1 MRVKC
6 QGTKLFDRAGIWSST
21 KWTLPSQDSTG
32 HIKNPGTAMGLGVM
46 NGSGTEVIE
55 EELNNSPEQIW
66 KTVPSCCD
74 DNYCCGD
81 YYIIRHIASGKVLT
95 AALTSDTTVKLVVK
109 GMYIV

>member
-32 HIKNPGTAMGLGVM
+32 HIKNPGTAMVLGVM

-55 EELNNSPEQIW
+55 EELKNSPEQLW
-66 KTVPSCCD
+66 KIEPSCCE
-74 DNYCCGD
+74 D
-81 YYIIRHIASGKVLT
+81 YYIIKHIASGKVLT
-95 AALTSDTTVKLVVK
+95 TASTSDATVNSVSTGLF
-109 GMYIV
+109 